1 MRKKLLAGAVLAVMA
16 IFAAPVAANAENY
29 VPTGGCSMSPSA
41 IEAGASGTFTCSAS
55 TFAANEAVSYTISG
69 ENGSTATLT
78 SYRTSGVVRASVSSA
93 KTVKA
98 AAADG
103 GSSLTIQVP
112 QNASGTYTLTAASTT
127 RTVSS
132 NIAVVPAD
140 GAAATSTKGDT
151 STAANGDSGLAT
163 TGSQF
168 VFTIAWIG
176 GLIVLLGLALLFFLL
191 YRRRRQA
198 QS

>member
-1 MRKKLLAGAVLAVMA
+1 MRKKLLAGVVLAVMA

-29 VPTGGCSMSPSA
+29 VPTGGCSMSPSTV
-41 IEAGASGTFTCSAS
+41 EAGQSGTFTCSAS
-55 TFAANEAVSYTISG
+55 TFGANEAVTYTISG
-69 ENGSTATLT
+69 ENGSTANLS
-78 SYRTSGVVRASVSSA
+78 SYRTSGAVHSSVSSA
-93 KTVKA
+93 KTVKN

-103 GSSLTIQVP
+103 GSSLTVQVP
-112 QNASGTYTLTAASTT
+112 QNASGTYTLTATSAT

-140 GAAATSTKGDT
+140 GAAATTTKGDT
-151 STAANGDSGLAT
+151 TTTANGDSGLAT

-191 YRRRRQA
+191 YRRRHQA